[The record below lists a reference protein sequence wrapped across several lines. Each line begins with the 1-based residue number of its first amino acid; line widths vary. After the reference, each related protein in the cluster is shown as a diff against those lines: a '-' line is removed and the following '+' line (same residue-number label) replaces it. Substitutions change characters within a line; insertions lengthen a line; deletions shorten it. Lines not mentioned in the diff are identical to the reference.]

1 MSNINFASISTTY
14 PVAGQDNDSQ
24 GFRDNFTNISAA
36 LATAKSEITALQTNT
51 VLTVDLATSTTPV
64 TNNLLGSTLNNG
76 QYVQLNGVFFNGG
89 TVAVSANI
97 NVNNGPVQQFTA
109 SGACTLTFNNWPTT
123 GQFSLVRVILVGDQV
138 QTRNVVFSTSN
149 AGLIKLESTWKNSA
163 GQTSVSLPA
172 TLQLNVNGGYTI
184 IEAWTVDGG
193 ATVFMKQAGF
203 Y

>member
-14 PVAGQDNDSQ
+14 PVAGQDNNSQ

-76 QYVQLNGVFFNGG
+76 KYVQLNGVFFNGG
-89 TVAVSANI
+89 TIAVSATI
-97 NVNNGPVQQFTA
+97 DINNGPVQQFTA
-109 SGACTLTFNNWPTT
+109 SGACTLTFNNWPVT

-138 QTRNVVFSTSN
+138 QTRNVTFSTSN
-149 AGLIKLESTWKNSA
+149 AGLIKLESTWRNSA

-172 TLQLNVNGGYTI
+172 TCQLNANGGYTI
-184 IEAWTVDGG
+184 IEAWTVNAG
-193 ATVFMKQAGF
+193 ATVFMKQVG
-203 Y
+203 YY